1 MQDIIL
7 FDEIC
12 KKSCSKN
19 TASQLIKVG
28 KNIKALR
35 LESKLTQSDVAF
47 YIFSDKSLIS
57 ALERGV
63 QKNVTLLTLIKL
75 GELFKIPIQDLLK

>member
-1 MQDIIL
+1 MKN

-12 KKSCSKN
+12 SKQATICTCDN
-19 TASQLIKVG
+19 LKILG
-28 KNIKALR
+28 KNIKKIR
-35 LESKLTQSDVAF
+35 EENKLTQSDVAF

-63 QKNVTLLTLIKL
+63 YKNITLFTVVKL
-75 GELFKIPIQDLLK
+75 MMLFGTNIEDLFNAN